1 MADGGNV
8 IFKFLGDDSNLTKSF
23 KSVSKLATSTIKAL
37 AGATA
42 AVGAGVAGI
51 VTASVNARGEL
62 EQLQGGINKLF
73 GEESAK
79 IVEENA
85 NKAFKTA
92 GISANEYLDQVT
104 SFSAALVTSLKGDT
118 TKAAEVADRAIR
130 DMADN
135 ANTFGTSME
144 SIQNAY
150 QGFAKGNYTML
161 DNLKLGFAGTKEGM
175 TNLIKTAAGYKDIQK
190 ELNVEVKKGDLSFA
204 NIANAIS
211 VVQKQMQVMGTTE
224 AEAAKTLT
232 GSIAAM
238 KAAWGNF
245 LAGTGNMGDVLTTAK
260 TAFDNVKRIIDEA
273 LPYITDNLRD
283 WMPEILQLVG
293 EVLGSIGNAIL
304 ENLPVILELVGTMLD
319 SIMQAAI
326 EHREEIAQVVA
337 KLMIIVGQAIR
348 AAIPYVLMNAQQ
360 VKQDTLNSLI
370 EGAKNWG
377 KEMLY
382 KFAEAIYNNLFKVV
396 SALLD
401 LKNRI
406 AEKFNELKREAI
418 QWGWNMLIQFAIG
431 ISNKIQNIRAKIDEI
446 KTTIQNKFREL
457 INSAANWGRDMVQS
471 FANGVTERLGALR
484 ASVENV
490 ANSIKSRLHFSRPD
504 IGPLRDYETWL
515 PDMVKGMA
523 NSLDKASPFLIDK
536 VNSLANAMNMSPT
549 LNGNVN
555 NNLSPNMN
563 VVVNNQMEI
572 DPLGQV
578 VNQIKT
584 FSNGAKNDYNYGYG
598 G

>member
-8 IFKFLGDDSNLTKSF
+8 IFKFLGDDSALTGTLK
-23 KSVSKLATSTIKAL
+23 KVSNIGATAMKAL

-42 AVGAGVAGI
+42 AVGTAVTGMVA
-51 VTASVNARGEL
+51 ASVNARGEFQQL
-62 EQLQGGINKLF
+62 EGGIESIF
-73 GEESAK
+73 GGIEKGQAQIDKVMELSN
-79 IVEENA
+79 NA
-85 NKAFKTA
+85 WKTLTM
-92 GISANEYLDQVT
+92 SSNEYMSSFMSTYPLMKADIADQN
-104 SFSAALVTSLKGDT
+104 
-118 TKAAEVADRAIR
+118 EAIEKTNR
-130 DMADN
+130 IMTLNSDL
-135 ANTFGTSME
+135 ANTFGYSME
-144 SIQNAY
+144 TASNAVNW
-150 QGFAKGNYTML
+150 ALKGTFSYL
-161 DNLKLGFAGTKEGM
+161 DNLNIGIKGTKEGFLEAAQEAGY
-175 TNLIKTAAGYKDIQK
+175 NVKKVADISKLSSSDILDILEKAADKYGVLGKTA
-190 ELNVEVKKGDLSFA
+190 E
-204 NIANAIS
+204 
-211 VVQKQMQVMGTTE
+211 E
-224 AEAAKTLT
+224 ASKTLT
-232 GSIAAM
+232 GSVASF
-238 KAAWGNF
+238 KSAWQNF
-245 LAGTGNMGDVLTTAK
+245 LAGTGTMGQVVESGR
-260 TAFDNVKRIIDEA
+260 TAFENLKGIIDEA

-283 WMPEILQLVG
+283 WMPEILQMVC

-304 ENLPVILELVGTMLD
+304 ENLPIILDLVG
-319 SIMQAAI
+319 QALTAI
-326 EHREEIAQVVA
+326 GTAMYEHREEIAQVVA
-337 KLMIIVGQAIR
+337 QLMIIVGNAIK
-348 AAIPYVLMNAQQ
+348 AAIPFVLQNAAQ

-457 INSAANWGRDMVQS
+457 INSAANWGRDMING
-471 FANGVTERLGALR
+471 FTNGVNERLGALR
-484 ASVENV
+484 QHVENV
-490 ANSIKSRLHFSRPD
+490 ANAIRSRLHFSRPD
-504 IGPLRDYETWL
+504 EGPLRDYETWL

-523 NSLDKASPFLIDK
+523 ISLDKASPYLIGK
-536 VNSLANAMNMSPT
+536 VNDLASAMNMSPT

-555 NNLSPNMN
+555 NNLSPNVN
-563 VVVNNQMEI
+563 VVVNNTYET
-572 DPLGQV
+572 DPLGQM
-578 VNQIKT
+578 VNTIKT

>member
-8 IFKFLGDDSNLTKSF
+8 IFKFLGDDSALTSSLK
-23 KSVSKLATSTIKAL
+23 KIGGVGATALKAL
-37 AGATA
+37 TGATA
-42 AVGAGVAGI
+42 AVGAGISAMAVGA
-51 VTASVNARGEL
+51 VNARAEF
-62 EQLQGGINKLF
+62 EQLEGGIQSVFGGIEKGQEQINKVMDLSN
-73 GEESAK
+73 EAW
-79 IVEENA
+79 
-85 NKAFKTA
+85 KTLTM
-92 GISANEYLDQVT
+92 SSNEYMSSFMSTYPLMKADIEDQN
-104 SFSAALVTSLKGDT
+104 
-118 TKAAEVADRAIR
+118 EAIDKTNR
-130 DMADN
+130 IMTLNSDL
-135 ANTFGTSME
+135 ANTFGYSME
-144 SIQNAY
+144 TASNAVNW
-150 QGFAKGNYTML
+150 ALKGTFSYL
-161 DNLKLGFAGTKEGM
+161 DNLNIGIKGTKEGFLKAAKEAGYNVKKVGDISKL
-175 TNLIKTAAGYKDIQK
+175 TSSDILDIIEKAADKYGVLGKTA
-190 ELNVEVKKGDLSFA
+190 E
-204 NIANAIS
+204 
-211 VVQKQMQVMGTTE
+211 E
-224 AEAAKTLT
+224 ASKTLT
-232 GSIAAM
+232 GSVASF
-238 KAAWGNF
+238 KAAWQNF
-245 LAGTGNMGDVLTTAK
+245 LTGTGNIGQVLESGK
-260 TAFDNVKRIIDEA
+260 TAFDNIKRIVDEA
-273 LPYITDNLRD
+273 LPDITENIRE

-304 ENLPVILELVGTMLD
+304 ENLPIILELVGTMLD
-319 SIMQAAI
+319 SIGQAAY

-337 KLMIIVGQAIR
+337 KLMLIVGEAIR
-348 AAIPYVLMNAQQ
+348 AAIPYILMNAQQ

-457 INSAANWGRDMVQS
+457 INSAANWGRDMIQG

-490 ANSIKSRLHFSRPD
+490 ANSIRSRLHFSRPD

-536 VNSLANAMNMSPT
+536 VNSLASAMSMSPT

>member
-8 IFKFLGDDSNLTKSF
+8 IFKFLGDDSALTGTLK
-23 KSVSKLATSTIKAL
+23 KVSNIGATAMKAL

-42 AVGAGVAGI
+42 AVGTAVTGMVA
-51 VTASVNARGEL
+51 ASVNARGEFQQL
-62 EQLQGGINKLF
+62 EGGIESIF
-73 GEESAK
+73 GGIEKGQAQIDKVMELSN
-79 IVEENA
+79 NA
-85 NKAFKTA
+85 WKTLTM
-92 GISANEYLDQVT
+92 SSNEYMSSFMSTYPLMKADIADQN
-104 SFSAALVTSLKGDT
+104 
-118 TKAAEVADRAIR
+118 EAIEKTNR
-130 DMADN
+130 IMTLNSDL
-135 ANTFGTSME
+135 ANTFGYSME
-144 SIQNAY
+144 TASNAVNW
-150 QGFAKGNYTML
+150 ALKGTFSYL
-161 DNLKLGFAGTKEGM
+161 DNLNIGIKGTKEGFLEAAKEAGY
-175 TNLIKTAAGYKDIQK
+175 NVKKVADISKLSSSDILDILEKAADKYGVLGKTA
-190 ELNVEVKKGDLSFA
+190 E
-204 NIANAIS
+204 
-211 VVQKQMQVMGTTE
+211 E
-224 AEAAKTLT
+224 ASKTLT
-232 GSIAAM
+232 GSVASF
-238 KAAWGNF
+238 KSAWQNF
-245 LAGTGNMGDVLTTAK
+245 LAGTGTMGQVVESGR
-260 TAFDNVKRIIDEA
+260 TAFENLKGIIDEA

-283 WMPEILQLVG
+283 WMPEILQMVC

-304 ENLPVILELVGTMLD
+304 ENLPIILDLVG
-319 SIMQAAI
+319 QALTAI
-326 EHREEIAQVVA
+326 GTAMYEHREEIAQVVA
-337 KLMIIVGQAIR
+337 QLMIIVGNAIK
-348 AAIPYVLMNAQQ
+348 AAIPFVLQNAAQ

-457 INSAANWGRDMVQS
+457 INSAANWGRDMI
-471 FANGVTERLGALR
+471 NGFTSGVNERLGALR
-484 ASVENV
+484 QHVENV
-490 ANSIKSRLHFSRPD
+490 ANAIRSRLHFSRPD
-504 IGPLRDYETWL
+504 EGPLRDYETWL

-536 VNSLANAMNMSPT
+536 VNSLASAMSMSPT

>member
-23 KSVSKLATSTIKAL
+23 KSVSSMASKTIKAL
-37 AGATA
+37 AGLTA
-42 AVGAGVAGI
+42 SVGAGVSAMAVG
-51 VTASVNARGEL
+51 AVNARAEF
-62 EQLQGGINKLF
+62 EQLEGGIQSIFGGIEQGQEQINKVMDLSN
-73 GEESAK
+73 EAW
-79 IVEENA
+79 
-85 NKAFKTA
+85 KTLTM
-92 GISANEYLDQVT
+92 SSNEYMSSFMSTYPLMKADIEDQN
-104 SFSAALVTSLKGDT
+104 
-118 TKAAEVADRAIR
+118 EAIDKTNR
-130 DMADN
+130 IIKLNSDL
-135 ANTFGTSME
+135 ANTFGYSME
-144 SIQNAY
+144 TASNAVNW
-150 QGFAKGNYTML
+150 ALKGTFSYL
-161 DNLKLGFAGTKEGM
+161 DNLNIGIKGTKEGF
-175 TNLIKTAAGYKDIQK
+175 LKAAKEAGYSVKKVGDISKLSSSDILDILEKAADKYGVLDKTA
-190 ELNVEVKKGDLSFA
+190 E
-204 NIANAIS
+204 
-211 VVQKQMQVMGTTE
+211 E
-224 AEAAKTLT
+224 ASKTLT
-232 GSIAAM
+232 GSVASF
-238 KAAWGNF
+238 KSAWQNF
-245 LAGTGNMGDVLTTAK
+245 LTGTGSMGQVVETGR
-260 TAFDNVKRIIDEA
+260 TAFENLKRIIEEA
-273 LPYITDNLRD
+273 LPDITENLRE

-293 EVLGSIGNAIL
+293 EVMGTIGNAIL

-337 KLMIIVGQAIR
+337 KLMLIVGEAIR
-348 AAIPYVLMNAQQ
+348 AAIPYILMNAQQ

-457 INSAANWGRDMVQS
+457 INSAANWGRDMLNG
-471 FANGVTERLGALR
+471 FAAGINERLGALR
-484 ASVENV
+484 DHVLNMVHTIWSL
-490 ANSIKSRLHFSRPD
+490 LHFSRPEE
-504 IGPLRDYETWL
+504 GPLRDYETWL

-536 VNSLANAMNMSPT
+536 VNSLASAMNMSPT

>member
-8 IFKFLGDDSNLTKSF
+8 IFKFLGDDSELTKSF
-23 KSVSKLATSTIKAL
+23 KSVSSLATSTIKAL

-42 AVGAGVAGI
+42 AIGAGVAGI
-51 VTASVNARGEL
+51 VTASVNARSEM
-62 EQLQGGINKLF
+62 EQTLGGVQTIFKDGANT
-73 GEESAK
+73 
-79 IVEENA
+79 IVEQA
-85 NKAFKTA
+85 NKAYKEA
-92 GISANEYLDQVT
+92 GISAQQYMDQAV
-104 SFSAALVTSLKGDT
+104 SFGASLRRSLGDND
-118 TKAAEVADRAIR
+118 AEVAKYVDMAIK

-135 ANTFGTSME
+135 SAKMGTSLE

-150 QGFAKGNYTML
+150 QGLAKGNATML
-161 DNLKLGFAGTKEGM
+161 DNLKVGYGGTQTEMLKLAKDMGVINKNVKSFNDVSFDEAILAIHKVQEQLGM
-175 TNLIKTAAGYKDIQK
+175 TNTAA
-190 ELNVEVKKGDLSFA
+190 EE
-204 NIANAIS
+204 
-211 VVQKQMQVMGTTE
+211 
-224 AEAAKTLT
+224 AKTT
-232 GSIAAM
+232 MAGSVQAM
-238 KAAWGNF
+238 KAAWQNF
-245 LAGTGNMGDVLTTAK
+245 LSGTGNMGGVVETAK
-260 TAFDNVKRIIDEA
+260 TAFENIKRIIDEA
-273 LPYITDNLRD
+273 LPYITENLRE

-293 EVLGSIGNAIL
+293 EVMGTIGNAIL
-304 ENLPVILELVGTMLD
+304 ENLPVILELLGNMLD
-319 SIMQAAI
+319 SIGQAVY

-337 KLMIIVGQAIR
+337 KLMIIVGNAIK
-348 AAIPYVLMNAQQ
+348 AAIPYILMNAQQ

-382 KFAEAIYNNLFKVV
+382 KFAEAIYNNLFKIV

-401 LKNRI
+401 LKNKI
-406 AEKFNELKREAI
+406 AEKFNELKNEAI
-418 QWGWNMLIQFAIG
+418 KWGWNMLIQFAIG

-457 INSAANWGRDMVQS
+457 INSATNWGRDMIQG

-490 ANSIKSRLHFSRPD
+490 ANSIRSRLHFSRPD

-515 PDMVKGMA
+515 PDMVKGMV

-536 VNSLANAMNMSPT
+536 VNDLASAMNMSPT

-563 VVVNNQMEI
+563 VIVNNQMEI

>member
-8 IFKFLGDDSNLTKSF
+8 IFKFLGDDSALTGTLK
-23 KSVSKLATSTIKAL
+23 KVSNIGATAMKAL

-42 AVGAGVAGI
+42 AVGTAVTGMVA
-51 VTASVNARGEL
+51 ASVNARGEFQQL
-62 EQLQGGINKLF
+62 EGGIESIF
-73 GEESAK
+73 GGIEKGQAQIDKVMELSN
-79 IVEENA
+79 NA
-85 NKAFKTA
+85 WKTLTM
-92 GISANEYLDQVT
+92 SSNEYMSSFMSTYPLMKADIADQN
-104 SFSAALVTSLKGDT
+104 
-118 TKAAEVADRAIR
+118 EAIEKTNR
-130 DMADN
+130 IMTLNSDL
-135 ANTFGTSME
+135 ANTFGYSME
-144 SIQNAY
+144 TASNAVNW
-150 QGFAKGNYTML
+150 ALKGTFSYL
-161 DNLKLGFAGTKEGM
+161 DNLNIGIKGTKEGFLEAAQEAGY
-175 TNLIKTAAGYKDIQK
+175 NVKKVADISKLSSSDILDILEKAADKYGVLGKTA
-190 ELNVEVKKGDLSFA
+190 E
-204 NIANAIS
+204 
-211 VVQKQMQVMGTTE
+211 E
-224 AEAAKTLT
+224 ASKTLT
-232 GSIAAM
+232 GSVASF
-238 KAAWGNF
+238 KSAWQNF
-245 LAGTGNMGDVLTTAK
+245 LAGTGTMGQVVESGR
-260 TAFDNVKRIIDEA
+260 TAFENLKGIIDEA

-283 WMPEILQLVG
+283 WMPEILQMVC

-304 ENLPVILELVGTMLD
+304 ENLPIILDLVG
-319 SIMQAAI
+319 QALTAI
-326 EHREEIAQVVA
+326 GTAMYEHREEIAQVVA
-337 KLMIIVGQAIR
+337 QLMIIVGNAIK
-348 AAIPYVLMNAQQ
+348 AAIPFVLQNAAQ

-457 INSAANWGRDMVQS
+457 INSAANWGRDMING
-471 FANGVTERLGALR
+471 FTNGVNERLGALR
-484 ASVENV
+484 QHVENV
-490 ANSIKSRLHFSRPD
+490 ANAIRSRLHFSRPD
-504 IGPLRDYETWL
+504 EGPLRDYETWL
-515 PDMVKGMA
+515 PDMVQGMA
-523 NSLDKASPFLIDK
+523 NSLDKASPFLIGK
-536 VNSLANAMNMSPT
+536 VNDLASAMNMSPT